1 MRVSS
6 FDGYGPKATS
16 PNATRSSHRDGSLA
30 RVRGLFVFLGM
41 LLAFGGVTTAN
52 AQEGATPPHWIWHPT
67 GKSSN
72 ATPAESRYFRKSFFV
87 KEPSRLVLDATADNA
102 FTLYLDGKP
111 VATGTDWHTTQSF
124 EAKLAIGPHVLA
136 AVASNEAPGPAG
148 FLVRGGVLPLGQ
160 GVPIH
165 TNSSWKTS
173 GTVPAGDDWTK
184 IAFDDSRWVRAA
196 DLGPLGS
203 GPWGALASSQDLA
216 ERFRVL
222 PGFRM
227 AMAAS
232 PSVTG
237 SVVAFTF
244 DPDGVPCVSIERG
257 PIARLIDED
266 KDGQYDRREV
276 IETQVQNCQGL
287 CFHSR
292 SVVRRR

>member
-1 MRVSS
+1 MFHLSTEM
-6 FDGYGPKATS
+6 DPKQYFQ
-16 PNATRSSHRDGSLA
+16 TRRAVPA
-30 RVRGLFVFLGM
+30 RPMVGAIRGFVVFLGM

-67 GKSSN
+67 GTSSN

-87 KEPSRLVLDATADNA
+87 KEPSRLAVDATADNA

-111 VATGTDWHTTQSF
+111 VATGTDWHTTQGF

-173 GTVPAGDDWTK
+173 GTVPAGDEWTK

-222 PGFRM
+222 PGFRIGM
-227 AMAAS
+227 VAS

-244 DPDGVPCVSIERG
+244 DPDGVPCVSIEEG
-257 PIARLIDED
+257 T
-266 KDGQYDRREV
+266 DRPADR
-276 IETQVQNCQGL
+276 
-287 CFHSR
+287 
-292 SVVRRR
+292 